1 MRQFTRY
8 SNSTED
14 ERGDTLRFGRYSTQ
28 PSLPMRNNLESGSE
42 DTERKPFATI
52 DDALEKV
59 QELSGI
65 LSTLAERKRPLD
77 VRRGV
82 EKDTRRRMGLRGYT
96 SSQQRE
102 EVSDVRDNRVDSK
115 QVNGAGRTYFFD
127 VQKSSKGDLY
137 LTITESHKQDG
148 KFQRNKIIVFPEDAE
163 AFVTAG
169 RRARLRR
176 TGEHRF
182 GREGLRARRELLR
195 VLAGAAAV
203 GRHALGPARAVARP
217 SPGRRVELRGVHRT
231 AGADRKS
238 T

>member
-82 EKDTRRRMGLRGYT
+82 EKDAGRTGLRGYS
-96 SSQQRE
+96 SSQRRE
-102 EVSDVRDNRVDSK
+102 EVS
-115 QVNGAGRTYFFD
+115 
-127 VQKSSKGDLY
+127 
-137 LTITESHKQDG
+137 
-148 KFQRNKIIVFPEDAE
+148 
-163 AFVTAG
+163 
-169 RRARLRR
+169 
-176 TGEHRF
+176 
-182 GREGLRARRELLR
+182 
-195 VLAGAAAV
+195 
-203 GRHALGPARAVARP
+203 
-217 SPGRRVELRGVHRT
+217 
-231 AGADRKS
+231 
-238 T
+238 